1 MSIDTLQIRKY
12 VGNMAQIADI
22 REMTIET
29 GRSRGMRVYQVQT
42 GNGLEFDL
50 LPDRAM
56 DIMRLT
62 YRGVNINWQAK
73 TGFTSP
79 VYTYP
84 VLNEFDR
91 YFSGGMLMTA
101 GLKNTGPDYIDPDG
115 RFQPLHGRL
124 NMLPCEQSWHRC
136 FFTDDDYIL
145 EAGGTVRDAL
155 LCSHNLTLS
164 RVVRTSFS
172 RAEIEIEDTLENHEP
187 EETDYVILYHMNF
200 GYPFISPALEMGIP
214 EGTKPVM
221 PRTEWAEKGMDSWNI
236 MEPPIDAYEEQCYFH
251 HLAPEA
257 DGFSRVTLK
266 NPEAGVA
273 VVLAYEAEHLP
284 ILTEWKS
291 VRSGEYV
298 LGVEPG
304 NSYIS
309 GMDNERAHG
318 RVDRIG
324 PFEKRVF
331 RVKLSFSP
339 C

>member
-1 MSIDTLQIRKY
+1 MNTIEIQKY

-22 REMTIET
+22 REMTIES

-50 LPDRAM
+50 LPDRTL

-79 VYTYP
+79 VYAYP

-91 YFSGGMLMTA
+91 YFSGGLLMTA
-101 GLKNTGPDYIDPDG
+101 GLKNTGPDYVDPDG

-136 FFTDDDYIL
+136 FFTDDDYVL
-145 EAGGTVRDAL
+145 EAGGVVRDAL

-164 RVVRTSFS
+164 RIIRTSFNQPV
-172 RAEIEIEDTLENHEP
+172 IEIEDTLENHEP
-187 EETDYVILYHMNF
+187 EATDYVILYHMNF
-200 GYPFISPALEMGIP
+200 GFPFISPSLKMDIP
-214 EGTKPVM
+214 EGTKPVI
-221 PRTEWAEKGMDSWNI
+221 PRTDWAEKGLKSWNV
-236 MEPPIDAYEEQCYFH
+236 MEPPIDACEEQCYFH
-251 HLAPEA
+251 HPAPEK
-257 DGFSRVTLK
+257 DGICRIRLS
-266 NPEAGVA
+266 NPDTGIA
-273 VVLAYEAEHLP
+273 VELAYEEKHLP

-298 LGVEPG
+298 LGIEPG

-309 GMDNERAHG
+309 GMDNERKNG
-318 RVDRIG
+318 QVGYIG
-324 PFEKRVF
+324 PFEKRTF
-331 RVKLSFSP
+331 RIRLSFSAI
-339 C
+339 

>member
-1 MSIDTLQIRKY
+1 MDSTQIQKY

-22 REMTIET
+22 REMTIES
-29 GRSRGMRVYQVQT
+29 GRARGMRIYQVQT

-50 LPDRAM
+50 LPDRTM

-62 YRGVNINWQAK
+62 YRGVNINWQSK

-79 VYTYP
+79 VYAYP

-136 FFTDDDYIL
+136 YFKDNDYVM
-145 EAGGTVRDAL
+145 EAGGVVRDAL
-155 LCSHNLTLS
+155 LCAHNLTLS
-164 RVVRTSFS
+164 RVIRTSY
-172 RAEIEIEDTLENHEP
+172 RDPVIEIEDTLENHEP

-200 GYPFISPALEMGIP
+200 GYPFISPSLEMHIP
-214 EGTKPVM
+214 EDTKPVM
-221 PRTEWAEKGMDSWNI
+221 PRTEWAEKGIGSWNV
-236 MEPPIDAYEEQCYFH
+236 METPIDGYEEQCYFH
-251 HLAPEA
+251 HLAPEK
-257 DGFSRVTLK
+257 DGFSHVLLK
-266 NPEAGVA
+266 NPEVGFGVE
-273 VVLAYEAEHLP
+273 LAYESQYLP

-298 LGVEPG
+298 LGIEPG

-309 GMDNERAHG
+309 GMDNERKNGH
-318 RVDRIG
+318 VDRIG
-324 PFEKRVF
+324 AFEKRVF
-331 RVKLSFSP
+331 KLKLSF
-339 C
+339 CTL